1 MIKLTIS
8 SLLGLLITG
17 LSLEANAIP
26 SFPRELAC
34 VTQSGV
40 AVQLV
45 SNNGFWSQAE
55 NGRYNVQLSVA
66 NGNGAAHVMSPVQV
80 NNDAKRV
87 RGNDE
92 GNRRYIF
99 VSPQGQ
105 EFQVELEFNTQ
116 NGRAAG
122 IKVFRVVSS
131 GFQLQYPQPGV
142 SCNVSFHGQIEI

>member
-1 MIKLTIS
+1 MKKLTMS
-8 SLLGLLITG
+8 SLLGILIAG
-17 LSLEANAIP
+17 LSFEANAIP
-26 SFPRELAC
+26 SFPRDITC
-34 VTQSGV
+34 VTQSGE
-40 AVQLV
+40 AVQLA

-55 NGRYNVQLSVA
+55 NGRYNVQLSVDS
-66 NGNGAAHVMSPVQV
+66 GNGAAQVMSPVQV

-105 EFQVELEFNTQ
+105 AYHVELEFNIQ

-122 IKVFRVVSS
+122 IKIFRVVSS
-131 GFQLQYPQPGV
+131 GFQLQYPQSGV
-142 SCNVSFHGQIEI
+142 TCKVSFHSQIEI